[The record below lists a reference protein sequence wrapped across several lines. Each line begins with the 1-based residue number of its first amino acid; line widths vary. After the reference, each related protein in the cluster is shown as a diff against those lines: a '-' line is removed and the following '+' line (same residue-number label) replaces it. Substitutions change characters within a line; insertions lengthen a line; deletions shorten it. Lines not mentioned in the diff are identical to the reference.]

1 MHDLVIDMD
10 PTEIY
15 ERLENMRGQLH
26 EGKQRFGKNVFLRRA
41 SVEAT
46 DDRLNLR
53 RATETALE
61 SAELRGF
68 VAGYLLGQWNLWESQ
83 RK

>member
-1 MHDLVIDMD
+1 MD
-10 PTEIY
+10 AREIL
-15 ERLENMRGQLH
+15 ERLENMRDQLH
-26 EGKQRFGKNVFLRRA
+26 EGKRRFGKNVFLRRA

-61 SAELRGF
+61 SAELKGF
-68 VAGYLLGQWNLWESQ
+68 IAGYLLGQWNEWE
-83 RK
+83 RLKK